1 MSWFWLALVSAALLG
16 MVGILDKALIFHFAK
31 SRLTLP
37 LLIGIA
43 QGLIGVALVL
53 VLSWT
58 DADMAAVGWALLS
71 GVLWGAGSLF
81 LFYALF
87 EREASKT
94 IPIFQTFPA
103 FVAPMAVIFLG
114 EELAFYQWAAILAV
128 VSGAVMNSIKRD
140 DWYGRLVLDR
150 VFYVLIG
157 ASVVAAAA
165 NIAGKLAVD
174 SLEVLQA
181 HGLRVLGMSGLMLLV
196 SLRPEPIREVWGFAR
211 RRSPALGIFGLNEF
225 VVANTG
231 MLINLWAI
239 SLGPV
244 SLVTAVTATT
254 SLFLLAY
261 GFALALMF
269 KGALGEQIS
278 AGSVAVKIASTVVIV
293 AGVAVIAIE

>member
-1 MSWFWLALVSAALLG
+1 LSWFWLALLSAALLG
-16 MVGILDKALIFHFAK
+16 LVGILDKTLLFHFAK
-31 SRLTLP
+31 SWLTLP

-43 QGLIGVALVL
+43 QGVIGITLVL
-53 VLSWT
+53 VLPWT
-58 DADMAAVGWALLS
+58 DVGAAAIGWAVLS
-71 GVLWGAGSLF
+71 GLLWGIGSLF
-81 LFYALF
+81 LFYLLF

-114 EELAFYQWAAILAV
+114 EELALYQWIAILTV
-128 VSGAVMNSIKRD
+128 VAGAVMNSIKRD
-140 DWYGRLVLDR
+140 SGFDGLVLDSA
-150 VFYVLIG
+150 FYVLIV
-157 ASVVAAAA
+157 ASVLAAAA
-165 NIAGKLAVD
+165 NIVGKLAVD
-174 SLEVLQA
+174 NMEVLQA
-181 HGLRVLGMSGLMLLV
+181 HALRVLGMSSLMLV
-196 SLRPEPIREVWGFAR
+196 FSLRRDPMREVWGFVR
-211 RRSPALGIFGLNEF
+211 NMSPALGIFGLNEF

-239 SLGPV
+239 SRGPV

-261 GFALALMF
+261 GFVLALVF

-278 AGSVAVKIASTVVIV
+278 KGSVTIKVVSTATMV

>member
-1 MSWFWLALVSAALLG
+1 MLFQV
-16 MVGILDKALIFHFAK
+16 
-31 SRLTLP
+31 
-37 LLIGIA
+37 
-43 QGLIGVALVL
+43 
-53 VLSWT
+53 
-58 DADMAAVGWALLS
+58 
-71 GVLWGAGSLF
+71 SLF

-94 IPIFQTFPA
+94 IPIFLTFPA

-114 EELAFYQWAAILAV
+114 EELALYQWVAIIAV
-128 VSGAVMNSIKRD
+128 VFGAVINSIKRED
-140 DWYGRLVLDR
+140 GYGGLVLDR

-181 HGLRVLGMSGLMLLV
+181 HGLRVLGMSGLMLMV
-196 SLRPEPIREVWGFAR
+196 SLRPAPMREVWGFAKQ
-211 RRSPALGIFGLNEF
+211 RSPALGIFGLNEF
-225 VVANTG
+225 IVANTG

-254 SLFLLAY
+254 SIFLVAY

-269 KGALGEQIS
+269 KGALGEQLS
-278 AGSVAVKIASTVVIV
+278 AGSVAVKVISTGIIV